1 MRALNFSFRG
11 RMLQQKTLIDVRCGI
26 LTSFKPCVRPCL
38 RVTIA
43 RNHQGVTQ
51 WSPFVFYRFVM
62 SSSSFFLGLVIQK
75 SAITVTFLREIL
87 SQFNEKKNNLQTHR
101 TAISTK
107 MAVAFAN
114 IFLAKIKRQILD
126 KGACLETLHRPHDIS
141 LVLQKICHQLVHW
154 TSD

>member
-1 MRALNFSFRG
+1 
-11 RMLQQKTLIDVRCGI
+11 
-26 LTSFKPCVRPCL
+26 
-38 RVTIA
+38 
-43 RNHQGVTQ
+43 
-51 WSPFVFYRFVM
+51 M

-141 LVLQKICHQLVHW
+141 LVLQKICHQLVH
-154 TSD
+154 